1 VLAVRQGGL
10 YGAPNSGYAAAP
22 MQTKVVF
29 DFGGV
34 LVKIEPSLAT
44 ACRAAGLPERVRL
57 DAPELRRQ
65 WEELD
70 RLHQVGRIGTD
81 EFFERIGVALGGA
94 YAREE
99 LERVH
104 RGLLADPYPGVAEL
118 VRELHARGVATGIL
132 SNTNPS
138 HWRALREE
146 YPAFRALFAGDP
158 RYVQPSHL
166 LGARKPEPV
175 VYRAYL
181 EVTEL
186 DDFAENVQG
195 AREQGWR
202 AFQIDATRDPVA
214 EIRDILAR
222 LG

>member
-1 VLAVRQGGL
+1 
-10 YGAPNSGYAAAP
+10 
-22 MQTKVVF
+22 MQTTVVF

-34 LVKIEPSLAT
+34 LVKIEPGLGA

-70 RLHQVGRIGTD
+70 RLHQVGRIGSD

-94 YAREE
+94 YALEE

-104 RGLLADPYPGVAEL
+104 RRLLGDPYPGVEQL
-118 VRELHARGVATGIL
+118 VSELHARGVATGVL

-138 HWRALREE
+138 HWRAMREE
-146 YPAFRALFAGDP
+146 YPAFRALFTRHP
-158 RYVQPSHL
+158 RYVQASHL
-166 LGARKPEPV
+166 LGARKPDPA
-175 VYRAYL
+175 VYQDYL
-181 EVTEL
+181 EHTEL
-186 DDFAENVQG
+186 AASELVFFDDFAENVEA

-202 AFQIDATRDPVA
+202 AFRIDATRDPVA
-214 EIRDILAR
+214 EIRDLLAR